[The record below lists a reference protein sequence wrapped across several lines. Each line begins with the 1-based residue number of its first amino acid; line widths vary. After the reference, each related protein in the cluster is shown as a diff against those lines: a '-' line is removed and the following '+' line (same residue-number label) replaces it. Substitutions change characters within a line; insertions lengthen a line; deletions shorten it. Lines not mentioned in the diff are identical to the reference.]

1 MSTIL
6 SSRSFTILLPQ
17 LFCYRFPLVCFLFHL
32 LCCPLLIICS
42 LFLLLFSHWVT
53 SDSLWP
59 HWLKHS
65 RLSCLSFSPRVCTN
79 SCPLS
84 QWLYLII
91 ASSATLFFFCLQAF
105 QASGSFPV
113 SQLFASDGQSIGA
126 SASEKVLHM
135 SIQSW
140 FHLRLIVLI
149 SLHSNG
155 LLRVSSSTQIWKHQF
170 FGA

>member
-17 LFCYRFPLVCFLFHL
+17 LFCYQFPIACFLFHL

-42 LFLLLFSHWVT
+42 LFLLLFSHWVM

-59 HWLKHS
+59 HWLNHS
-65 RLSCLSFSPRVCTN
+65 RLPCLSVSPRVCSN

-84 QWLYLII
+84 QWRYLII
-91 ASSATLFFFCLQAF
+91 ASSATLFFCLQAF
-105 QASGSFPV
+105 QASGSFPL
-113 SQLFASDGQSIGA
+113 SQLFTSDGQSIGA

-135 SIQSW
+135 NIQSW

-155 LLRVSSSTQIWKHQF
+155 L
-170 FGA
+170 